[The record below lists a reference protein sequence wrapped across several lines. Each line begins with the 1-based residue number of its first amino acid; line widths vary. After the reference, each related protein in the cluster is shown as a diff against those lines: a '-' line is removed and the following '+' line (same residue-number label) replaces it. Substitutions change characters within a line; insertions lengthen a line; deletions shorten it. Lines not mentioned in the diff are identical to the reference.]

1 MKHLFSI
8 EGDKIQFNPET
19 ITLNQYNQAF
29 CKRTEALRL
38 ESGHTDITIF
48 ANMLGMTARQYAKH
62 EASTPLP
69 HCLILLFCSITKS
82 ELIEL
87 FNFPLEH

>member
-1 MKHLFSI
+1 MKNLFSI
-8 EGDKIQFNPET
+8 DDDKIQFNPET

-48 ANMLGMTARQYAKH
+48 AGLLGMTARQYAKH
-62 EASTPLP
+62 EAATPLP
-69 HCLILLFCSITKS
+69 HCLIPIFCSLVDVDIAEIYGES
-82 ELIEL
+82 
-87 FNFPLEH
+87 ND